1 MHKLIIASKKCKKN
15 RNGMRDFLVRLIE
28 MLRLLNRTVTKSSCK
43 GRTIFKCQHQR
54 KARTVTDER
63 NKHYYRKSL
72 L

>member
-1 MHKLIIASKKCKKN
+1 M
-15 RNGMRDFLVRLIE
+15 RNFLVRLIE
-28 MLRLLNRTVTKSSCK
+28 LLRLLNRTVTKSSCK
-43 GRTIFKCQHQR
+43 GRTIFICQHQR